1 MVQNSNISISSGTAR
16 FINAPIGR
24 KKRAVSSKKPMTD
37 RLTYREEN
45 KAKKRPQTAPTVSFL
60 GNGSLPVSRESTPNQ
75 CAGTALRGGLSGRP
89 NKRKEHHKY
98 EENHDRTTVRTD
110 RRIAERKLPLQLYRP
125 GVRTI
130 PQYRKIHLPAQR
142 VCGQWGAED

>member
-1 MVQNSNISISSGTAR
+1 MTQNSNSSISSVAAR

-24 KKRAVSSKKPMTD
+24 KKRVVSSKKPETY

-75 CAGTALRGGLSGRP
+75 HAGAALRGGLFWTP
-89 NKRKEHHKY
+89 
-98 EENHDRTTVRTD
+98 
-110 RRIAERKLPLQLYRP
+110 
-125 GVRTI
+125 
-130 PQYRKIHLPAQR
+130 
-142 VCGQWGAED
+142 

>member
-1 MVQNSNISISSGTAR
+1 MVQNSNISISSGAAR

-24 KKRAVSSKKPMTD
+24 KKRAVSSKKPETY

-75 CAGTALRGGLSGRP
+75 RAGTL
-89 NKRKEHHKY
+89 
-98 EENHDRTTVRTD
+98 
-110 RRIAERKLPLQLYRP
+110 
-125 GVRTI
+125 
-130 PQYRKIHLPAQR
+130 
-142 VCGQWGAED
+142 

>member
-1 MVQNSNISISSGTAR
+1 MTQNSNSSISSVAAR

-24 KKRAVSSKKPMTD
+24 KKRVVSSKKPETY

-75 CAGTALRGGLSGRP
+75 HAGTALRGGLFRMP
-89 NKRKEHHKY
+89 
-98 EENHDRTTVRTD
+98 
-110 RRIAERKLPLQLYRP
+110 
-125 GVRTI
+125 
-130 PQYRKIHLPAQR
+130 
-142 VCGQWGAED
+142 

>member
-1 MVQNSNISISSGTAR
+1 MTQNSNSSISSVAAR

-24 KKRAVSSKKPMTD
+24 KKRAVSSKKPETY

-75 CAGTALRGGLSGRP
+75 HAWTALRGGLFRMP
-89 NKRKEHHKY
+89 
-98 EENHDRTTVRTD
+98 
-110 RRIAERKLPLQLYRP
+110 
-125 GVRTI
+125 
-130 PQYRKIHLPAQR
+130 
-142 VCGQWGAED
+142 

>member
-1 MVQNSNISISSGTAR
+1 MVQNSNISISSGAAR

-75 CAGTALRGGLSGRP
+75 HAGAALRGGLFRMP
-89 NKRKEHHKY
+89 
-98 EENHDRTTVRTD
+98 
-110 RRIAERKLPLQLYRP
+110 
-125 GVRTI
+125 
-130 PQYRKIHLPAQR
+130 
-142 VCGQWGAED
+142 

>member
-1 MVQNSNISISSGTAR
+1 MTQHSNSSISSVAAR

-24 KKRAVSSKKPMTD
+24 KKRVVSSKKPETY

-75 CAGTALRGGLSGRP
+75 HAGTALRGGLFRMP
-89 NKRKEHHKY
+89 
-98 EENHDRTTVRTD
+98 
-110 RRIAERKLPLQLYRP
+110 
-125 GVRTI
+125 
-130 PQYRKIHLPAQR
+130 
-142 VCGQWGAED
+142 

>member
-1 MVQNSNISISSGTAR
+1 MTQNSNSSISSVATR

-24 KKRAVSSKKPMTD
+24 KKRAVSSKKPETY

-75 CAGTALRGGLSGRP
+75 HAGTALRGGLFRMP
-89 NKRKEHHKY
+89 
-98 EENHDRTTVRTD
+98 
-110 RRIAERKLPLQLYRP
+110 
-125 GVRTI
+125 
-130 PQYRKIHLPAQR
+130 
-142 VCGQWGAED
+142 